1 MNMHIPGRLTRL
13 FCWLLV
19 SSWAV
24 TLGAKI
30 FDLVVLG
37 NAWGA
42 SPPSSFDLL
51 PYGKAFPVDP
61 GNFFQPLSILILLCA
76 IGALAV
82 GWKSQAR
89 AFLLVSLA
97 SFVVIWIFTPTV
109 FWPMITELWE
119 IHRGRLLKSEA
130 ESVAL
135 VHRWFIWDSGR
146 IAFIAVGFIYSIRAL
161 CSISDAKS
169 PKA

>member
-1 MNMHIPGRLTRL
+1 MNRHITGKVTRL

-19 SSWAV
+19 SSWAIG
-24 TLGAKI
+24 LGAKI
-30 FDLVVLG
+30 FDLLVLG

-61 GNFFQPLSILILLCA
+61 GNFFQLLSFLILLCA
-76 IGALAV
+76 IGALVA

-89 AFLLVSLA
+89 AFLVVSLA
-97 SFVVIWIFTPTV
+97 SFVVIWIFTPTI

-146 IAFIAVGFIYSIRAL
+146 IALIAIG
-161 CSISDAKS
+161 
-169 PKA
+169 